1 MPANYRCKYNNI
13 WDSTT
18 RRYRTCKNKKCCGD
32 FCTIHYKLMYTE
44 HAIMI
49 QKIYK
54 GYYIRKKLKI
64 YYNLPRDLQRKIIW
78 HINSYLY
85 LRNYNSSISKII
97 FNRYK
102 EFYKKYKQFLGD
114 HYGNYINLSVYNLTL
129 NNMTYL
135 NFINDL
141 ISICK
146 ITIKYI
152 KIINIYRIPH
162 FYQISCVTKLLIT
175 ELIDKN
181 SDDYII
187 FNSFYKLY

>member
-18 RRYRTCKNKKCCGD
+18 RRYRNCKNKKCCGD

-64 YYNLPRDLQRKIIW
+64 YYNLPRDLQRKIVW
-78 HINSYLY
+78 HVNSDLY

-97 FNRYK
+97 YRRYT
-102 EFYKKYKQFLGD
+102 EFYNKYISIVPNNILSI
-114 HYGNYINLSVYNLTL
+114 YIDSYIYTEVYTDLIYLLKLSLKYYTIIKISKIPYFYNIKILCRNLEKLYYMQNPNDTNLSILR
-129 NNMTYL
+129 
-135 NFINDL
+135 
-141 ISICK
+141 
-146 ITIKYI
+146 KYI
-152 KIINIYRIPH
+152 I
-162 FYQISCVTKLLIT
+162 L
-175 ELIDKN
+175 
-181 SDDYII
+181 
-187 FNSFYKLY
+187 FN